1 MRINDEDGQAA
12 RLVQEDRIRRIV
24 REEIIAALQVLSR
37 SAYDLDIPYE
47 TAELDS
53 RALGNITSAA
63 ENAVRR
69 LTCAHEFRDYR
80 PEECWSCG
88 EPAPEPV
95 NPFEVKPLD
104 PDCEHAFVTE
114 GTTTT
119 TTCQICEGVKTD
131 GAS

>member
-37 SAYDLDIPYE
+37 SAHGLDMPYE

-53 RALGNITSAA
+53 RALENITAAA
-63 ENAVRR
+63 ENAVQR
-69 LTCAHEFRDYR
+69 LTCEHEFRDYQ
-80 PEECWSCG
+80 PEKCWNCR

-104 PDCEHAFVTE
+104 PGCEHAFVTE
-114 GTTTT
+114 GTT

-131 GAS
+131 GTS